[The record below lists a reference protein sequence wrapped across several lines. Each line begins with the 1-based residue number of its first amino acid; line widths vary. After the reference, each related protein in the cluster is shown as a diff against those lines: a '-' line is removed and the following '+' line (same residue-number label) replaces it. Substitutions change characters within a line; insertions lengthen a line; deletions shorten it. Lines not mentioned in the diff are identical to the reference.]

1 MLAPKKSVALQAG
14 RQSSVGIAPILSG
27 SGAGVTASL
36 TGQVLPTMT
45 PVPLTRQVG
54 VGDRGTPS
62 EVAEQPVMEVIP
74 LPTTGLTRLLAMLVV
89 STVAGAM

>member
-1 MLAPKKSVALQAG
+1 M
-14 RQSSVGIAPILSG
+14 
-27 SGAGVTASL
+27 TASL

-74 LPTTGLTRLLAMLVV
+74 LPTMGRTELPAMLVA
-89 STVAGAM
+89 STAMGAALMVKALQT